1 MKKNIFLTLC
11 FIFVA
16 SFLSSGQSKKS
27 IVGIDENL
35 GGQIPL
41 ELQFT
46 EDTGKLIQLKEIVN
60 KPTIFMFVFFE
71 CKGLCTPL
79 LSEVASQVDK
89 LDLKPGTDYQIVSV
103 SFAPEDNAD
112 LAAGKKKN
120 YLNTIKRDFPDSAWK
135 FLTGDSASIAQLTDA
150 VGFRYKKEGDQY
162 IHAGA
167 LILVS
172 PKGKITRYLLGTEF
186 LPFDIK
192 MAIIEASEGKATPTI
207 AKVLNFCFSYDAEGK
222 KYALNITRIFG
233 VFMLLCV
240 IGFVIYLTAKPKKN
254 INLKKG

>member
-1 MKKNIFLTLC
+1 MKRIF
-11 FIFVA
+11 
-16 SFLSSGQSKKS
+16 FLIAYFLLITAVGNNAQSKKS
-27 IVGIDENL
+27 AVGIDENL

-46 EDTGKLIQLKEIVN
+46 DDSGKQIKLGDIVN

-79 LSEVASQVDK
+79 MGEVASQVDK

-103 SFAPEDNAD
+103 SFAPEDNAE
-112 LAAGKKKN
+112 LAAGKKVN
-120 YLNTIKRDFPDSAWK
+120 YLNTIKREFPDSAWR
-135 FLTGDSASIAQLTDA
+135 FLTGDSASIAKLTDV

-192 MAIIEASEGKATPTI
+192 MAVIEASEGKATPTI
-207 AKVLNFCFSYDAEGK
+207 AKVLNF
-222 KYALNITRIFG
+222 
-233 VFMLLCV
+233 
-240 IGFVIYLTAKPKKN
+240 
-254 INLKKG
+254 